1 MDIRKEEN
9 QRKEFKSILLE
20 LAKDQTMLEDAHKRS
35 EMYERLEALYYNESK
50 ELRFRHYYS
59 DIFTVLTI
67 VKQDALKGDINILG
81 QNLGVLRK
89 GYQVKN
95 QDSNRNDIDISNEI
109 KKLYDH
115 VSLDIARMLYSDSG
129 DWKISGEPAIKKMQS
144 EVKCLESHVNSA
156 TEKMNNAAKEYIAIL
171 GIFASIVISFVA
183 GISFSTSILG
193 AINSA
198 SVYRISLLA
207 CIIGLV
213 FTNVLYWL
221 FYYIDRIINGPKE
234 HNIKFLI
241 ITNATFLILIAL
253 IIGAWYFGV
262 VENRNIRLG
271 AGLI

>member
-1 MDIRKEEN
+1 MDIFKEEN

-20 LAKDQTMLEDAHKRS
+20 LAEDQKMLENAQKRK
-35 EMYERLEALYYNESK
+35 EMYERLEQLYYNEDK

-67 VKQDALKGDINILG
+67 VKQDASKGDINILG

-95 QDSNRNDIDISNEI
+95 KDSKGKDIDISNEI
-109 KKLYDH
+109 RKLYDH
-115 VSLDIARMLYSDSG
+115 VSLDIARMLYSDGG
-129 DWKISGEPAIKKMQS
+129 DWKVSGEPQISEMQS
-144 EVKCLESHVNSA
+144 KVKNLETHVNSS

-193 AINSA
+193 VINSA
-198 SVYRISLLA
+198 SVYRITLLA

-213 FTNVLYWL
+213 FANMLHWL

-234 HNIKFLI
+234 QNSRLLI
-241 ITNATFLILIAL
+241 TTNAVFLVLIAL
-253 IIGAWYFGV
+253 IIIAWYFGV
-262 VENRNIRLG
+262 VEYRNMFRTLRY
-271 AGLI
+271 